1 MKKLAGVLFLLWGAT
16 WGFSQE
22 CLKQFDST
30 VTVDKQG
37 TAWVEETITV
47 VGQSEEDRPVP
58 RDLPALAQDI
68 TLTKNGEP
76 CPFTLEPYADRVR
89 VRVASSSE
97 TSSQPDVYRLRYH
110 IPGAVTFLPER
121 DRLDWNVTDRG
132 FFVISKA
139 VFKLRLPQQAALSE
153 ADLTGYIGRPG
164 NWIEANRADIA
175 PQVAADETAGEISL
189 ETRAPIFL
197 GRGLRVVAGWRPGF
211 VDVPN
216 EVKWAR
222 LKYRYR
228 GWLVPA
234 EATLLVLVMGLF
246 YYLSWRRVG
255 RRPLAKPVQWRQTPP
270 EGFSAASLRYVI
282 SRGEVP
288 MWIYA
293 LSLAVKGAVD
303 ITQEQENYLP
313 YAVLRPKNK
322 EAAFLSADERTMCDA
337 LFSNG
342 VTKFAVGWDNP
353 VRWRGTQ
360 VEVEKQLKQQGLS
373 RLFKRHLAYNG
384 ATVLALA
391 LLIGIGCQCD
401 ECLAA
406 VLAVLFGGICWLICG
421 YWWAAVSR
429 HRTAKRIAIG
439 LLALAIAG
447 FLGYMSQQ
455 ANGVR
460 WWLPAVG
467 LISFFGGVFSGWI
480 AAYTPAGQAVMN
492 QTEGFKCYLLHIGA
506 NRDVWSDG
514 QQAAETFCD
523 YLPYACAL
531 SVSEEWIDAFSL
543 RVDKSVLEQ
552 TLHQRGLQVPLEKLR
567 ELLSRLNRPITPTSS
582 EKNFLQDPFYKK
594 SFRT

>member
-1 MKKLAGVLFLLWGAT
+1 MKKLAGVLLLLLGAT

-22 CLKQFDST
+22 YLERFDSA
-30 VTVDKQG
+30 VTVDEQG
-37 TAWVEETITV
+37 TAWVKETIAV
-47 VGQSEEDRPVP
+47 AGASENEPPLYRN
-58 RDLPALAQDI
+58 LPAQAQDI

-76 CPFTLEPYADRVR
+76 CPFTLEPDADRVR
-89 VRVASSSE
+89 VLFAFPSE
-97 TSSQPDVYRLRYH
+97 TISQPDVYQLQYH
-110 IPGAVTFLPER
+110 VPGAVAFRPER
-121 DRLDWNVTDRG
+121 DLLDWNVTG
-132 FFVISKA
+132 HWPVALEKVNFE
-139 VFKLRLPQQAALSE
+139 LCLPQRNTWRKNNIAAYVGGPKHW
-153 ADLTGYIGRPG
+153 D
-164 NWIEANRADIA
+164 A
-175 PQVAADETAGEISL
+175 PVVMEYDPAPNEGDGCFGL
-189 ETRAPIFL
+189 ETETPLLF
-197 GRGLRVVAGWRPGF
+197 GRGLRVVAGWQPGMIA
-211 VDVPN
+211 VPN

-222 LKYRYR
+222 LKYRYSN
-228 GWLVPA
+228 WFVPL
-234 EATLLVLVMGLF
+234 EATLLVLGMGLF

-293 LSLAVKGAVD
+293 VSLAVKGAVN
-303 ITQEQENYLP
+303 ITQEQENHLP
-313 YAVLRPKNK
+313 YAVLRLKNK
-322 EAAFLSADERTMCDA
+322 EVAFLSADERTMCDA
-337 LFSNG
+337 LFSGG
-342 VTKFAVGWDNP
+342 VTSFAVGWDNP

-360 VEVEKQLKQQGLS
+360 AEVQKQLKQQGVT
-373 RLFKRHLAYNG
+373 RLFKRHWAYNG

-421 YWWAAVSR
+421 YWWAAVIR
-429 HRTAKRIAIG
+429 HRTVKRIGIG

-480 AAYTPAGQAVMN
+480 AAYTLAGQAVMN
-492 QTEGFKCYLLHIGA
+492 QTEGFKGYLLHIGA
-506 NRDVWSDG
+506 DRNVWADG
-514 QQAAETFCD
+514 QQAAQTFCD

-552 TLHQRGLQVPLEKLR
+552 TLHQRGLQVPLAKLR
-567 ELLSRLNRPITPTSS
+567 ELLTRLARSVKPTLS
-582 EKNFLQDPFYKK
+582 ERNFLQDPFYRE
-594 SFRT
+594 SFRP